1 MGVFDVHDFVADVV
15 GGFDDEYEGIRRLHM
30 QQIMD
35 TVDDPNEKIA
45 YLRSCVIGTLV
56 CRSRWRRG

>member
-1 MGVFDVHDFVADVV
+1 
-15 GGFDDEYEGIRRLHM
+15 
-30 QQIMD
+30 MD

-56 CRSRWRRG
+56 EQCAEAFLPLIYALDYPGL